1 MRYLTLLI
9 CLTTLP
15 AAQATN
21 WYVQSGQQLQPIID
35 TALPGDTITLQ
46 AGATFTGNFILPEKT
61 GSSWITIRSSM
72 MSSLPPSGTRINPSY
87 VPFMAK
93 LMSLNTSPAL
103 PALAAAA
110 GAHNYRIIGLE
121 LASPPG
127 VTNINVVQLGTGKET
142 SIADL
147 PSYIILDRLY
157 IHGDPV
163 SGALRG
169 VLANSRYTNIVNCY
183 ISDIKHLW
191 ADSQAVEGWNGPGPF
206 QIINNYLEASGENI
220 MFGGGRTSIANMVPT
235 NIVIKNNHLFK
246 PLSWKKD
253 DPTYAGTPW
262 VVKNSFELKN
272 AKYVTF
278 DGNVVENCWP
288 MAQAGFAVQL
298 TVRTEH
304 GTMPWAVVQNV
315 TLSDNVFR
323 NVYAGMNILG
333 RDGTYGGITRG
344 ITISNNLFE
353 SMPGWWLTLLSG
365 WSSVLIDHNTV
376 AGNGA
381 IIIFD
386 GVPGVGLT
394 YRNNITPR
402 GASGIFGSGKSEGT
416 IGLAYYAPNAVVT
429 RNIIAGANAGIYPAG
444 NYFPPSLAAVGFV
457 NMAAN
462 DYELATSS
470 PYVNLGTDGKNL
482 GVDCTALQLA
492 TANVVQ

>member
-1 MRYLTLLI
+1 
-9 CLTTLP
+9 
-15 AAQATN
+15 
-21 WYVQSGQQLQPIID
+21 
-35 TALPGDTITLQ
+35 
-46 AGATFTGNFILPEKT
+46 
-61 GSSWITIRSSM
+61 
-72 MSSLPPSGTRINPSY
+72 
-87 VPFMAK
+87 MAK
-93 LMSLNTSPAL
+93 LMSPNGGAAL
-103 PALAAAA
+103 SAAN
-110 GAHNYRIIGLE
+110 GAHNYYIRGLE
-121 LASPPG
+121 LANPPG
-127 VTNINVVQLGTGKET
+127 VYSMNVVQLGTGGET
-142 SIADL
+142 TVADL
-147 PSYIILDRLY
+147 PSHIILDRLY
-157 IHGDPV
+157 IHGDRV
-163 SGALRG
+163 AGGKRG
-169 VLANSRYTNIVNCY
+169 VTLNSSYTNVLNCY
-183 ISDIKHLW
+183 ISDIKSTW
-191 ADSQAVEGWNGPGPF
+191 QDSQAVGGWNGPGPF
-206 QIINNYLEASGENI
+206 RIINNYLEASGENI
-220 MFGGGRTSIANMVPT
+220 MFGGAQTSIANMVPT
-235 NIVIKNNHLFK
+235 NIVIKHNHLFK
-246 PLSWKKD
+246 PLFWKKD

-272 AKYVTF
+272 ARDVTF
-278 DGNVVENCWP
+278 EGNVVENCWP

-333 RDGTYGGITRG
+333 RDGTYGGTTRG

-416 IGLAYYAPNAVVT
+416 IGLAYYAPNAVVI
-429 RNIIAGANAGIYPAG
+429 RNVIAGANAGIYPAD
-444 NYFPPSLAAVGFV
+444 NYFPASLAAVGFV
-457 NMAAN
+457 NMPAG
-462 DYELATSS
+462 DYELDPSS
-470 PYVNLGTDGKNL
+470 AYVNLGTDGTNL
-482 GVDCTALQLA
+482 GVDWAALQLA